1 MTGVS
6 PTLEPG
12 VNGSLLLEKAL
23 PEGSGSLRP
32 EQLGCW
38 RAHANV
44 WKRMLDENIETA
56 MIVEDDVDWDL
67 HVRGVFTELSHNLA
81 QQTLFPSLSPRSNQ
95 TIAPYGL
102 DWDILYVGSAWD
114 IPNEENRPPHLLYH
128 DPFAPTRD
136 QTGGSYVNELEGWGA
151 KVTNTSRH
159 RLVAPSWYPV
169 STIGYAVTKKGAQ
182 KLLYNLGYKGF
193 GSTPIDLAMIELIK
207 KGIVDS
213 YTIIPPIVTRFRTG
227 GAKDSDIDDVKP
239 EDAEVEPGSENLN
252 MSARKAMEKLS
263 EKIS

>member
-1 MTGVS
+1 
-6 PTLEPG
+6 
-12 VNGSLLLEKAL
+12 
-23 PEGSGSLRP
+23 
-32 EQLGCW
+32 
-38 RAHANV
+38 
-44 WKRMLDENIETA
+44 MLDENIETA
-56 MIVEDDVDWDL
+56 MIVEDDVDWDI
-67 HVRGVFTELSHNLA
+67 HVRDVFTELSHNLA

-95 TIAPYGL
+95 TIAPYGKGIVRRRFVTCHVVLANLFPTKGL

-193 GSTPIDLAMIELIK
+193 GSPIDLAMIDLIK
-207 KGIVDS
+207 KGVVDS

-227 GAKDSDIDDVKP
+227 GAKDSDIDEVKP
-239 EDAEVEPGSENLN
+239 EDAEAEPGSENLN
-252 MSARKAMEKLS
+252 MSARKAMERLS
-263 EKIS
+263 NKTS

>member
-1 MTGVS
+1 M
-6 PTLEPG
+6 
-12 VNGSLLLEKAL
+12 
-23 PEGSGSLRP
+23 
-32 EQLGCW
+32 
-38 RAHANV
+38 
-44 WKRMLDENIETA
+44 
-56 MIVEDDVDWDL
+56 
-67 HVRGVFTELSHNLA
+67 
-81 QQTLFPSLSPRSNQ
+81 
-95 TIAPYGL
+95 
-102 DWDILYVGSAWD
+102 
-114 IPNEENRPPHLLYH
+114 
-128 DPFAPTRD
+128 
-136 QTGGSYVNELEGWGA
+136 
-151 KVTNTSRH
+151 TNTSRH

-239 EDAEVEPGSENLN
+239 EDAEAQPGSENLN